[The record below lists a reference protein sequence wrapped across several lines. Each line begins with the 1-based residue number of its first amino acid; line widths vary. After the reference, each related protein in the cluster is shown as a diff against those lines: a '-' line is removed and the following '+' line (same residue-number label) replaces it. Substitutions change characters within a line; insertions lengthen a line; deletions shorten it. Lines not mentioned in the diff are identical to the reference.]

1 MAVFEKKL
9 NLTQEKHAL
18 TNQKKCT
25 TQKTKASYSRLLRQ
39 PAWKRSGSTL
49 KGKDKQGKS
58 EVKRMWE
65 SFDKR
70 AKMHTYT
77 VPKSKKTNQQR
88 IAPIKG
94 TQPTRGNE
102 MWTVATHVACLLSY
116 LLQLL
121 AIPRTHNA
129 VLSLWIVV

>member
-18 TNQKKCT
+18 ANQKKCTT

-49 KGKDKQGKS
+49 KGKDKQGKT

-77 VPKSKKTNQQR
+77 VPKSKKKLINSALRPSKAQSPHGAMR
-88 IAPIKG
+88 CG
-94 TQPTRGNE
+94 
-102 MWTVATHVACLLSY
+102 LL
-116 LLQLL
+116 L
-121 AIPRTHNA
+121 HM
-129 VLSLWIVV
+129 